1 MAVATLLNQ
10 NNQQVGEVELAD
22 SLFGVEVKSHILHD
36 VVKMQRAKR
45 RAGTAST
52 KTRNEVRGSNAKPFR
67 QKGTGRARA
76 GSRRSPLWRGG
87 GITFGPKPR
96 DYSHSLP
103 KKVRRKGVRMAL
115 SARYTEGRLIV
126 LDDLTLEGI
135 KTKDFVS
142 IMGNLKLSN
151 ALIVI
156 PEQEEKLIKSSRNVP
171 GFQTILPDGLNVY
184 DILLYD
190 NLVILQSTISQL
202 EERLLS

>member
-1 MAVATLLNQ
+1 MAVATLLNK

-22 SLFGVEVKSHILHD
+22 SLFGVEVKGHILHE
-36 VVKMQRAKR
+36 VVRMQRAKK
-45 RAGTAST
+45 RAGSAST
-52 KTRNEVRGSNAKPFR
+52 KTRVEVRGSNAKPYR

-87 GITFGPKPR
+87 GTVFGPKPR

-103 KKVRRKGVRMAL
+103 KKVRRKGLRMAL
-115 SARYTEGRLIV
+115 SARFAEGRLII
-126 LDDLTLEGI
+126 LDDLALEGI

-142 IMGNLKLSN
+142 IMNNLDLSN

-171 GFQTILPDGLNVY
+171 GFQTILPYGLNVY
-184 DILLYD
+184 DVLLYD